1 MKKFISLAISF
12 IMGAFMFSISPM
24 QAAAEEMCFADDGF
38 NGSSFIRTEQEV
50 INYAYKTETED
61 YISYSVPKYYSTGD
75 TPNVCANT
83 AGAILLGYYDKTY
96 DELIPNFTAGRTIR
110 GTYIFNAQTSA
121 VQDVIDDLYV
131 RMATNTTGNGTT
143 ANNCRNGLASYVNSK
158 SRNVAYTSVVS
169 GGTINYS
176 LYDQAVNNETP
187 MILFVSGYTLL
198 KLGDFSDSET
208 QDVLNMS
215 LYGGTHTVVAY
226 GRKNIKYYNASNQ
239 LIREE
244 NFLRVATGYATDP
257 LVYIMVD
264 GVVGAFVE
272 GNIVAIS

>member
-1 MKKFISLAISF
+1 MKKFISLAVSC

-24 QAAAEEMCFADDGF
+24 QASAEEICFADDGF

-61 YISYSVPKYYSTGD
+61 YISCSLPKYYSTGD

-96 DELIPNFTAGRTIR
+96 DEIIPNFTAGRTIR
-110 GTYIFNAQTSA
+110 DKYIFNTQTSA

-158 SRNVAYTSVVS
+158 GRNITYTDVVS
-169 GGTINYS
+169 DGTINYS
-176 LYDQAVNNETP
+176 LYDQAVINETP
-187 MILFVSGYTLL
+187 MILFVSGYTMLSL
-198 KLGDFSDSET
+198 SDFTTSDT
-208 QDVLNMS
+208 QDTLNMS

-226 GRKNIKYYNASNQ
+226 GRKNVKYYNASNQ

-244 NFLRVATGYATDP
+244 NFLMVATGYSTEP

-264 GVVGAFVE
+264 GIVGEFVE